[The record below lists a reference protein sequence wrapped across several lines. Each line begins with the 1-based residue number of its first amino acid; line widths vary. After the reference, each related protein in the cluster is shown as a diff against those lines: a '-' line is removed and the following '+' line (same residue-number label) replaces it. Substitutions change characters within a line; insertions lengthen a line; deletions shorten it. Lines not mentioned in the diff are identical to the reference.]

1 MPQAEP
7 GQRDPDPPK
16 DFCLLCIGDDAEFR
30 ETLQAIASERKR
42 FRLVLA
48 GTIEEAA
55 DSDILP
61 QCDMVV
67 VDSRGAPDAAVRY
80 IMGASAFRF
89 IRPTIFITDIVV
101 SELEMEFEVVP
112 DLDKIDDAVER
123 SVARAEMEHTLAE
136 SEKMYRDLFEKSGDA
151 IFIHR
156 PGGRFFAVNNEA
168 CVSLGYTKEELLR
181 MGPEDINNPASS
193 AMVNERI
200 SGLLKDGEM
209 KFEVLHVRK
218 DGSAFPVEVKLRMFD
233 HGGGP
238 AIISTVRDITERK
251 SAEEAIVHANS
262 KLGLLG
268 AITRHDISNK
278 LVAIYG
284 YLEALKENGDTTLR
298 KRYVQKALD
307 AAAII
312 AEQVRFAGDY
322 QKAGTSDPVWV
333 DIAAVVENASA
344 GFEALT
350 IAISPE
356 LRGLQV
362 NADPMLERVF
372 WNLMDNAQRH
382 GDGAT
387 KMTFAAERRG
397 SYLIMV
403 VEDDGVGI
411 LDEEKERIFE
421 AGYGRHTGM
430 GLFLI
435 KEILGIT
442 GITILENGGPGQ
454 GARFEIA
461 VPQGKYRNAG

>member
-1 MPQAEP
+1 MSPTDSEQN
-7 GQRDPDPPK
+7 DPDSPK
-16 DFCLLCIGDDAEFR
+16 DFCLLCIGDDVEFR
-30 ETLQAIASERKR
+30 ETLKAIASERKR
-42 FRLVLA
+42 FRLALA
-48 GTIEEAA
+48 DSVEEAA
-55 DSDILP
+55 DSGMLHK
-61 QCDMVV
+61 CDAVV
-67 VDSRGAPDAAVRY
+67 VDSRGTPDAAVRY
-80 IMGASAFRF
+80 LMGASAAKF
-89 IRPTIFITDIVV
+89 IRPSVFITDIGV
-101 SELEMEFEVVP
+101 SELEMEFEVVT
-112 DLDKIDDAVER
+112 DLDKVDDAIER

-168 CVSLGYTKEELLR
+168 CVSLGYTRDELLR
-181 MGPEDINNPASS
+181 LSPEGVNNPISA
-193 AMVNERI
+193 AMVGERT
-200 SGLLKDGEM
+200 SRLLKEGEM
-209 KFEVLHVRK
+209 KFEVFHVRK

-233 HGGGP
+233 HMGGP

-251 SAEEAIVHANS
+251 RAEEAIVHANS

-284 YLEALKENGDTTLR
+284 YLEALKENGDATLR
-298 KRYVQKALD
+298 KRYVEKALE
-307 AAAII
+307 AAAVI

-322 QKAGTSDPVWV
+322 QKAGTSEPVWV

-350 IAISPE
+350 ITISPE
-356 LRGLQV
+356 LKGLQIH
-362 NADPMLERVF
+362 ADPMLERVF

-387 KMTFAAERRG
+387 KMTFSAERRG
-397 SYLIMV
+397 SSLIMV

-442 GITILENGGPGQ
+442 GIAILENGGPGQ

-461 VPQGKYRNAG
+461 VPQGKYRMAG